1 MLLCTHCHK
10 ECKNKNSL
18 RNHERLCKNN
28 PVRQSTPFMDNKQLG
43 HKGTNQYIK
52 ARNEGLEVPVSKL
65 KGKLGTPHT
74 LDAKKRLSEIAKK
87 RGLGGY
93 QPNAGIS
100 KKYKVLDSF
109 GAEVCLQSTYELAC
123 SKLLNEMGIKWIR
136 PRALK
141 YSGKNYFAD
150 FYLPDFDI
158 YLDPKNNYK
167 ARLDEEKIRQ
177 VINQNNIKLY
187 VLLDKQINQ
196 DYIKFIIS
204 Q

>member
-1 MLLCTHCHK
+1 MLLCSHCQK
-10 ECKNKNSL
+10 EWKNKKSL

-28 PVRQSTPFMDNKQLG
+28 PNRQSTPFMDNKQLG
-43 HKGTNQYIK
+43 HKGTNQYMK
-52 ARNEGLEVPVSKL
+52 ARTEGLDVPISKR
-65 KGKLGTPHT
+65 KGKPGTPHT
-74 LDAKKRLSEIAKK
+74 LDTKKRLSEIAKN

-123 SKLLNEMGIKWIR
+123 SKLLNEMNIKWIR
-136 PRALK
+136 PKVLK

-150 FYLPDFDI
+150 FYLPQYNLF
-158 YLDPKNNYK
+158 LDTKNDYK
-167 ARLDEEKIRQ
+167 AKCDAEKIRL
-177 VINQNNIKLY
+177 VKEQNNVKLF
-187 VLLDKQINQ
+187 VLLKDQINEK
-196 DYIKFIIS
+196 YIASLI